1 MSAFVDLTGQKFGRL
16 TVMSRGPNNKSNAA
30 HWWCLCDCGTY
41 SLVRAADLK
50 NGATKSCGCL
60 RNESS
65 VKRMRIMRP
74 TQVGEKNP
82 NWKGG
87 ITPEQIRVRM
97 STQYSE
103 WRTQVFER
111 DNYTCQKCG
120 TRAGYI
126 NAHHIESFAGNP
138 KLRTEISNGITF
150 CKACHADFH
159 HQYGFICNREQAL
172 EFLNREMK

>member
-111 DNYTCQKCG
+111 DNYRSAELG
-120 TRAGYI
+120 
-126 NAHHIESFAGNP
+126 P
-138 KLRTEISNGITF
+138 GI
-150 CKACHADFH
+150 
-159 HQYGFICNREQAL
+159 
-172 EFLNREMK
+172 